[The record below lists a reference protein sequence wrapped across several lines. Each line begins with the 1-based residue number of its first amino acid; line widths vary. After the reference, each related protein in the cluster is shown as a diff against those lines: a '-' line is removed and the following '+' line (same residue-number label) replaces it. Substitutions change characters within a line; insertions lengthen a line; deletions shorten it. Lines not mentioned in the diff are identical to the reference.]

1 MSELDRRT
9 THRRGAVFSPNVTPG
24 HAATMDRRANS
35 DRRRAPRRRSD
46 LQTIAQYA
54 QRVAGEE
61 MLLDVVFDGVDG
73 LQLIAAFDC
82 GCVAVEPVGNGK
94 RNVRIEPCGEHVE
107 SPVAVDRRRGR

>member
-1 MSELDRRT
+1 MPDPDRRT
-9 THRRGAVFSPNVTPG
+9 THRRGAVFSTNASPG
-24 HAATMDRRANS
+24 NAMTMDRRANA

-82 GCVAVEPVGNGK
+82 GCVGIEPVGNGK
-94 RNVRIEPCGEHVE
+94 RFVRVEPCGEHVE